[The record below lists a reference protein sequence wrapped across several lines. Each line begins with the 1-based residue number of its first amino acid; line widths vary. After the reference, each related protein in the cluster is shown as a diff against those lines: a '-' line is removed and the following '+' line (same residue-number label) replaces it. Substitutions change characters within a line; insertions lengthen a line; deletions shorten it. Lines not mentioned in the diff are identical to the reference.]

1 MSWKTLKTVLWS
13 AVGGAIVWWIV
24 LGAVFGWVP
33 AGSAERQAEIRAQ
46 AAFRNALTPI
56 CVARFQNDAEKE
68 TKRKALE
75 EVSSWK
81 RGDFVNTQG
90 WATMPG
96 SEYPEVRI
104 AEECARQILALNTL

>member
-1 MSWKTLKTVLWS
+1 MTWRTVKTVLWS

-24 LGAVFGWVP
+24 LGTVFGWVP
-33 AGSAERQAEIRAQ
+33 AGSAERQATMRAQ
-46 AAFRNALTPI
+46 TAFRDALTPI
-56 CVARFQNDAEKE
+56 CVARFREDSEKE

-81 RGDFVNTQG
+81 RGDFVNAQG

-96 SEYPEVRI
+96 SEHPEVRI
-104 AEECARQILALNTL
+104 AEECARQILALSAL